1 MSEQTQ
7 LNKNGKRQGMHPNS
21 RKNLDKGRVGNNHAN
36 KDFSITRIQ
45 RGMMG
50 ELCPYAKDPTWT
62 WAYALAEAGMKD
74 ALTEERTREN
84 LKDRIEGKITQ
95 PIGGDSEH
103 PVYIINV
110 PSEQGKQNVKR
121 VMSGEGT

>member
-1 MSEQTQ
+1 MVEQPKLNRSGNRRGMSPE
-7 LNKNGKRQGMHPNS
+7 S
-21 RKNLDKGRVGNNHAN
+21 RKNLIINGNNHAK

>member
-1 MSEQTQ
+1 MNEQT
-7 LNKNGKRQGMHPNS
+7 LNKNGGRQGMHPNS
-21 RKNLDKGRVGNNHAN
+21 RRNLDKGRVGNNHA
-36 KDFSITRIQ
+36 KADVSITRIQ

-50 ELCPYAKDPTWT
+50 EICPYAKDPTWT

-74 ALTEERTREN
+74 ALIEEKAREN
-84 LKDRIEGKITQ
+84 LKDRIEGKVTL
-95 PIGGDSEH
+95 PIGGDVEN

-121 VMSGEGT
+121 VMNGERT